1 MVQVPFAGPVES
13 DDDNF
18 TSHLHHFILYWISG
32 NEFLMFFSSDLA
44 VVKIG
49 LSLSRSLSTLARIT
63 FVNVFNSGFR
73 FLYFPSYVY
82 YALCG
87 FCSMVN

>member
-44 VVKIG
+44 VVKNRFI
-49 LSLSRSLSTLARIT
+49 TLT
-63 FVNVFNSGFR
+63 FFINFGTNDIRQCVQ
-73 FLYFPSYVY
+73 
-82 YALCG
+82 
-87 FCSMVN
+87 